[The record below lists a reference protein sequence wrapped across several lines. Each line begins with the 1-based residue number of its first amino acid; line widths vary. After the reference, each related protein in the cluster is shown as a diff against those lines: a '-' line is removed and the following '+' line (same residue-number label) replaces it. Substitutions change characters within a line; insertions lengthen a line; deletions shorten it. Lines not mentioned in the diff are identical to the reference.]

1 MFSHHLTHLK
11 PFAAG
16 PFKHIGLDVGVKM
29 YYSLIRTLA
38 MRKYKKCENIAKVL
52 SLLIKFYRKCLSL

>member
-16 PFKHIGLDVGVKM
+16 RFKHIGLDVGLK
-29 YYSLIRTLA
+29 
-38 MRKYKKCENIAKVL
+38 NAKA
-52 SLLIKFYRKCLSL
+52 IQK

>member
-1 MFSHHLTHLK
+1 MFRKKDIMKSFIELK
-11 PFAAG
+11 NV
-16 PFKHIGLDVGVKM
+16 KVLKLKKM